1 MTQTTYRRF
10 GRELKVSP
18 KSLVEMSEEGATVVI
33 KIGQHRALLFMPIEA
48 FEAFT
53 AGENVKIETAKE
65 LKSQLYKY

>member
-18 KSLVEMSEEGATVVI
+18 KSLVEITEQSAIVHI
-33 KIGQHRALLFMPIEA
+33 QIGHHFALLSMPIEA

-53 AGENVKIETAKE
+53 AGEDVKIETAKE